1 MASVLLDTTVA
12 TLLHPKK
19 QQWSAFRLYDRYLV
33 GNTLVISF
41 QTAAELLLWGVQ
53 NRWGAAAL
61 AQLDVF
67 LARFVITPYDDVL
80 GRHWARVMASARSTG
95 RRLESGDAWIAATA
109 ILADLERR
117 LSLDQLEKS
126 PELGFHPG
134 CVRGRR
140 VREAEG
146 VRRFSNT
153 GQPGVGA

>member
-109 ILADLERR
+109 IRLGLPLITHDADFRGLR
-117 LSLDQLEKS
+117 
-126 PELGFHPG
+126 FPG
-134 CVRGRR
+134 LKVICH
-140 VREAEG
+140 A
-146 VRRFSNT
+146 
-153 GQPGVGA
+153 P